1 MNKRRVLVLSFIL
14 IIILSVTVGAVS
26 IDKDNRG
33 KEVREVQKLLKEL
46 GYNINID
53 GIYGYR
59 TKSVVK
65 DFQHNNGLNV
75 DGIVGRNTLKLLKE
89 TAEDIKYTVKKGDT
103 LSEIAVKY
111 DTTVEDI
118 KDRNKMNKSKI
129 IIGQDLFIPKTGRGG
144 GEESKIYSAIIH
156 EVQRGDALSIIA
168 RKYGSDVQT
177 IKLANNLH
185 SNTIYVDQNLVIPHL
200 SKGAQQRFKL
210 ARGSL
215 IWPVMGRISSSYGWR
230 IHPISN
236 EREFHKGVDIA
247 VPNGSKIRAVAG
259 GRVIQSG
266 WINGFGKTIVIDH
279 GQGIKTLYGHNS
291 RIMVSAGRRIKIG
304 QVIALAGS
312 TGASTGS
319 HLHFGL
325 FVKGKSVNPAKYLP

>member
-291 RIMVSAGRRIKIG
+291 RIMVPAGRRIKIG